1 MNPTPTFFD
10 RVTRLFRRNNSTNGN
25 GGGNGDGNLAT
36 MTEGDP
42 GRSVSVETR
51 PAVLRSWG
59 KNGAAI
65 AQLQEGFQLLTELMT
80 TIRSNMESQGH
91 RQDQLLEQVSA
102 LPKVLESIPE
112 TTRIQGE
119 ALKAIH
125 QQLIGQ
131 AEQQSLLRDILDK
144 LAETGGDQRD
154 LLEGIRERME
164 TLHHQDQ
171 AMADSLNTVGSALE
185 SVSRNSA
192 SSAQILGSIRDNL
205 SSHDRELEQV
215 LRRQASRFTLM
226 LATSVILSG
235 IAVLSVVV
243 MGFMFLHVGK

>member
-10 RVTRLFRRNNSTNGN
+10 RVTRLFRRNNSGNEN
-25 GGGNGDGNLAT
+25 GGSGLAT
-36 MTEGDP
+36 MTDAESGQ
-42 GRSVSVETR
+42 SVSVQTR
-51 PAVLRSWG
+51 PTVLKSWG
-59 KNGAAI
+59 KNGQAI
-65 AQLQEGFQLLTELMT
+65 AQLQDGFQLLTELMT
-80 TIRSNMESQGH
+80 TIRTNLESQGH
-91 RQDQLLEQVSA
+91 RQDQLLEQVAA

-125 QQLIGQ
+125 QQLLGQ

-144 LAETGGDQRD
+144 LAETGGSQRD
-154 LLEGIRERME
+154 LLEGLRERME

-171 AMADSLNTVGSALE
+171 AMADSLNTVGVALE

-205 SSHDRELEQV
+205 SSHDKQMEQV
-215 LRRQASRFTLM
+215 LTRQASRFTLM
-226 LATSVILSG
+226 LVTSVILSG

-243 MGFMFLHVGK
+243 MGFMFLHSGK

>member
-10 RVTRLFRRNNSTNGN
+10 RVTRLFRRNSENGN
-25 GGGNGDGNLAT
+25 SGRSLAT
-36 MTEGDP
+36 IDGEP
-42 GRSVSVETR
+42 GQSVSVQTR
-51 PAVLRSWG
+51 PGVVRSWG
-59 KNGAAI
+59 KKGQAI
-65 AQLQEGFQLLTELMT
+65 AQLQDGFQLLTELMT
-80 TIRSNMESQGH
+80 TIRTNLESQGH
-91 RQDQLLEQVSA
+91 RQDQLLEQVAA

-125 QQLIGQ
+125 QQLLGQ

-154 LLEGIRERME
+154 LLEGLRERME

-171 AMADSLNTVGSALE
+171 AMADSLNTVGVALE
-185 SVSRNSA
+185 SASRNSA

-205 SSHDRELEQV
+205 SSHDKQMEQV
-215 LRRQASRFTLM
+215 LTRQASRFTLM
-226 LATSVILSG
+226 LVTSVILSG

-243 MGFMFLHVGK
+243 MGFMFLHSGK